1 MDNLMMIVAA
11 LSFLSVIFFAVK
23 SFIKAHCF
31 GDRDNRNVRD
41 SYVPVVYRKVVFDT
55 DQFGAMHVM
64 CGLLYVWFE

>member
-23 SFIKAHCF
+23 SFIKANCF

-55 DQFGAMHVM
+55 D
-64 CGLLYVWFE
+64 